1 MTIKHYKD
9 IDYSVMVP
17 EDIYLKF
24 VEEARRMA
32 IYGENGK
39 SAFKYEIERA
49 YFRFTHF
56 GRRPELEQE
65 IVGRTM
71 VAEEVF

>member
-24 VEEARRMA
+24 VEEARRMT

-39 SAFKYEIERA
+39 SAFKHEIERA

-56 GRRPELEQE
+56 GRKPESALE
-65 IVGRTM
+65 VVVRTQ
-71 VAEEVF
+71 VCEEMF